1 MSKINLNYGKC
12 NDIIKN
18 GCPIELVLRV
28 LGGKW
33 KGIIIDA
40 LQYSPS
46 YYNQLHRDIEGI
58 SRKVLTEQLF
68 DLENYGIVSRSEI
81 NHRPKK
87 VLYQLTEKGQEVY
100 FLVGKINDILKIT
113 H

>member
-1 MSKINLNYGKC
+1 MNKINLNYGKC

-40 LQYSPS
+40 LQHSPS

-58 SRKVLTEQLF
+58 SGSVAK
-68 DLENYGIVSRSEI
+68 
-81 NHRPKK
+81 
-87 VLYQLTEKGQEVY
+87 
-100 FLVGKINDILKIT
+100 
-113 H
+113 